1 MSAFHKA
8 GFYHARFCVSFEDFG
23 DQEGLAKFPILV
35 LIWIDG
41 VRIRAFTCCDFADYR
56 SPVYALHSAS
66 ITIISCAGNGRCSF
80 FAACQSAVSQF
91 S

>member
-35 LIWIDG
+35 LIWVDG
-41 VRIRAFTCCDFADYR
+41 VRIRAFT
-56 SPVYALHSAS
+56 
-66 ITIISCAGNGRCSF
+66 
-80 FAACQSAVSQF
+80 
-91 S
+91 